1 MIEVSKLFGVIV
13 DLDSGTV
20 TDTNVVFIPEAIW
33 EKVNEDFCAGEMA
46 DQDVIDFATENGVR
60 PFIKAV

>member
-1 MIEVSKLFGVIV
+1 MIEVSQIFGVIV

-33 EKVNEDFCAGEMA
+33 QEVNEDFCAGQMT
-46 DQDVIDFATENGVR
+46 DQDVIDFAAARGIR
-60 PFIKAV
+60 PLVD

>member
-13 DLDSGTV
+13 DLDTGTV

-33 EKVNEDFCAGEMA
+33 QEVNEDFCAGQMT
-46 DQDVIDFATENGVR
+46 DQDVIDFACMEGIR
-60 PFIKAV
+60 PFVD